1 MQQRGR
7 KSGAALALA
16 PVAELRRI
24 PDPPGHLTEE
34 QSAVWRLTMSSVA
47 GDMIG
52 TDAHPLLVEYCRAVV
67 LADQIAVQLN
77 AFNTGWLAEDEALK
91 RWDKLA
97 AMQARATATVA
108 ALAGKLRISPS
119 SRIRP
124 ENAGVMAKRAGSKP
138 KPWQSE

>member
-16 PVAELRRI
+16 QVAELRRI

-52 TDAHPLLVEYCRAVV
+52 TEAHPVLVEYCRAVV

-108 ALAGKLRISPS
+108 ALSGKLRISPS

>member
-7 KSGAALALA
+7 KSSAALALA

-24 PDPPGHLTEE
+24 PDAPGHLTEE
-34 QSAVWRLTMSSVA
+34 QSTVWRLTMASAA

-52 TDAHPLLVEYCRAVV
+52 TEAHPVLVEYCRAVV
-67 LADQIAVQLN
+67 LGDQIAVQLN
-77 AFNTGWLAEDEALK
+77 AFNTSWLAEDEALK

-97 AMQARATATVA
+97 AMQARNTSLMA
-108 ALAGKLRISPS
+108 ALAGKLRINPS

>member
-1 MQQRGR
+1 M
-7 KSGAALALA
+7 A
-16 PVAELRRI
+16 
-24 PDPPGHLTEE
+24 
-34 QSAVWRLTMSSVA
+34 SAA

-52 TDAHPLLVEYCRAVV
+52 TEAHPVLVEYCRAVV
-67 LADQIAVQLN
+67 LGDQIAVQLN
-77 AFNTGWLAEDEALK
+77 AFNTSWLAEDEALK

-97 AMQARATATVA
+97 AMQARNTSLLA
-108 ALAGKLRISPS
+108 ALAGKLRINPS

>member
-1 MQQRGR
+1 M
-7 KSGAALALA
+7 A
-16 PVAELRRI
+16 
-24 PDPPGHLTEE
+24 
-34 QSAVWRLTMSSVA
+34 SAA

-52 TDAHPLLVEYCRAVV
+52 TEAHPVLVEYCRAVV
-67 LADQIAVQLN
+67 LGDQIAVQLN
-77 AFNTGWLAEDEALK
+77 AFNTAWLAEDEALK

-97 AMQARATATVA
+97 AMQARNTSLLTAI
-108 ALAGKLRISPS
+108 AGKLRINPS